1 LVEEKFLSEL
11 QSQLDSIKA
20 RTKHLRPI
28 IAEHSAQ
35 AANEAPVER
44 SLRSVAAN
52 SSTVKESLDWNN
64 LIKEKEKTAPPRRQK
79 VPNPNAITMIEP
91 KLDEKDVRYVC
102 IFMHILYL
110 YDFIVHFN
118 LIIYVL

>member
-20 RTKHLRPI
+20 RTKHLRP
-28 IAEHSAQ
+28 AVEHSA
-35 AANEAPVER
+35 ANDAPVER

-91 KLDEKDVRYVC
+91 KLDEKDVR
-102 IFMHILYL
+102 
-110 YDFIVHFN
+110 
-118 LIIYVL
+118 

>member
-1 LVEEKFLSEL
+1 MVEEKFLSEL